1 MYRRRNKRDARRTE
15 AGDDRVEHAEIH
27 GGHKDQ
33 LVVLA
38 ACPIRGAAKAAR
50 LAAPALTDI
59 PQMLGMR
66 GDSQPLAFPWQQN
79 LSATSP
85 DDGRSVGSPA
95 W

>member
-1 MYRRRNKRDARRTE
+1 MPFDHLRLGRPIRIDALERIEDEIDVIAPRTE

-50 LAAPALTDI
+50 LAAPAS
-59 PQMLGMR
+59 MLGIMER
-66 GDSQPLAFPWQQN
+66 
-79 LSATSP
+79 
-85 DDGRSVGSPA
+85 
-95 W
+95 